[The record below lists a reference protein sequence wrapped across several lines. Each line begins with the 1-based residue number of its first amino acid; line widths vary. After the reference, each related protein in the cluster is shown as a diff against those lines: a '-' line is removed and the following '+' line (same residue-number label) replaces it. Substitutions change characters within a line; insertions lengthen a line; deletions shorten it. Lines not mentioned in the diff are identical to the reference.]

1 MIAFIFTSRFVLVLH
16 SKQNLF
22 LVQWISK
29 IKLLAV
35 NFVIKAILRA
45 ESAIKTLG
53 RSSDTSSPS
62 MMTPLSI
69 SLKLIY
75 SGPLGLFVLWVTNIN
90 LYLMAGVVR
99 FAKKVFSNTL
109 SDTYLTLVI
118 AALMVATR
126 AIFSSCL
133 LLSCSLLEFSTLNIS
148 IEIWIHIHFIVWK
161 GEPIWKFLITSF
173 ILLFLGFILFATL
186 IISST
191 VFVRFESEAF
201 LINRDAAQIC
211 SEVHKV
217 NRINMI

>member
-53 RSSDTSSPS
+53 RSSNASSPS

-75 SGPLGLFVLWVTNIN
+75 SGPLGLFVL
-90 LYLMAGVVR
+90 
-99 FAKKVFSNTL
+99 
-109 SDTYLTLVI
+109 
-118 AALMVATR
+118 
-126 AIFSSCL
+126 
-133 LLSCSLLEFSTLNIS
+133 
-148 IEIWIHIHFIVWK
+148 
-161 GEPIWKFLITSF
+161 
-173 ILLFLGFILFATL
+173 
-186 IISST
+186 
-191 VFVRFESEAF
+191 
-201 LINRDAAQIC
+201 
-211 SEVHKV
+211 
-217 NRINMI
+217 